1 MSCTAPQTPRCA
13 ARRAPIESDES
24 RARTKKGSSDVKES
38 RVLGTIRSG
47 CFTSSS
53 ARLAWCLTF
62 CHGERCSRPLLQQQ
76 TFSPVFTAPADADT
90 LGTFALIESVGQLS
104 LQVRSLQFFVRDA
117 AEELRETAGGSS
129 GPLKAGYDL
138 LRKRVASDRPIL
150 QSMSETM
157 VRALPDLRIC
167 APEQASCECEPDPL
181 LMRAAAQQVELVQEQ
196 LRALDAA
203 LVGPDAFEPV
213 SNVAAP
219 AWPGRLI
226 ASYPGGEVERALEE
240 MCEAA
245 DTFLDLTT
253 GRPLMTA
260 RIATR
265 SPALPAS
272 AAAAAPA
279 LGPLARAMTPEV
291 ERALCADDAVG
302 PPSMAA
308 LCRPL
313 PEVRRA
319 PSPSLCASTGEA
331 RRLFPQELNLL
342 YDSKCAVCRWEVDFL
357 SARDSE
363 GKLTYT
369 DVESPE
375 YDETA
380 ARNGRVDYGT
390 ALASFH
396 AVRSDGEVLRGMQV
410 FQEAYKAVGLGW
422 VWAIYENPV
431 AHAILDAGYGL
442 FARCRTYLTR
452 GTSLEALN
460 AARRAR
466 CERT

>member
-1 MSCTAPQTPRCA
+1 MMFGLVPYVLP
-13 ARRAPIESDES
+13 RRA
-24 RARTKKGSSDVKES
+24 
-38 RVLGTIRSG
+38 VLAAAA
-47 CFTSSS
+47 S
-53 ARLAWCLTF
+53 A
-62 CHGERCSRPLLQQQ
+62 E
-76 TFSPVFTAPADADT
+76 TFSPVFTAPADADM
-90 LGTFALIESVGQLS
+90 LGTFALTESVGQLS
-104 LQVRSLQFFVRDA
+104 LQARTLQFFVRDA

-157 VRALPDLRIC
+157 VQALPDLRIC

-181 LMRAAAQQVELVQEQ
+181 LMRAAAQQVEVVQEQ

-213 SNVAAP
+213 SNAAAP

-245 DTFLDLTT
+245 DTFLDLAT

-260 RIATR
+260 RIAAR

-279 LGPLARAMTPEV
+279 LGPLARAMTPAV

-302 PPSMAA
+302 PPSVAA

-319 PSPSLCASTGEA
+319 PSPSLCASSRAPFSSTGEV

-342 YDSKCAVCRWEVDFL
+342 YDSKCVVCRWEVDFL

-375 YDETA
+375 YDDTA
-380 ARNGRVDYGT
+380 ARNGRVDYET

-422 VWAIYENPV
+422 VWAIYDNPV
-431 AHAILDAGYGL
+431 AHAILDVCYGL
-442 FARCRTYLTR
+442 FARYRTYLTR
-452 GTSLEALN
+452 GTGLEALN
-460 AARRAR
+460 EARRAR
-466 CERT
+466 EASGLEP

>member
-1 MSCTAPQTPRCA
+1 MLVVFFCA
-13 ARRAPIESDES
+13 AGLVPYVLPRRA
-24 RARTKKGSSDVKES
+24 
-38 RVLGTIRSG
+38 VLAAAA
-47 CFTSSS
+47 S
-53 ARLAWCLTF
+53 AA
-62 CHGERCSRPLLQQQ
+62 

-157 VRALPDLRIC
+157 VQALPDLRIC

-466 CERT
+466 RADLTREASGLDARGERT